1 MLRKKISLLIF
12 LLLFCLVLT
21 GCGLPSLPFA
31 GGNSP
36 TPVQETV
43 IAAEPAAEAAVSE
56 PESTPEPERAPEPTP
71 SYDLNF
77 TVGGQQISE
86 STLSLDLTAATPEE
100 IDRLI
105 EVLPALTSLT
115 QLDLG
120 QGDATNPVVSWE
132 RVKALTEGAPQA
144 VLNYK
149 FSIYGYWFTLQDE
162 ILNLNHITFED
173 EGALARKIAACMPN
187 LKIIDMDTC
196 NVSDE
201 SMARIRDEFPQ
212 AEVVWRIWFG
222 STNRYSV
229 RTNVTTILASNPGI
243 GGEMSKEYTI
253 PLKYCTKVRFL
264 DLGHNDKMDDISFIS
279 YMPDLEV
286 AILSMARWK
295 DASPLA
301 DCPKLNYLELS
312 TGCISDLTPLSGL
325 TNLKDLN
332 LCYNYALHDISPIYD
347 LDLDRL
353 YLGSLTP
360 VPLEQ
365 IETYRSLHPDCEV
378 NNTTI
383 DPSGGKW
390 RRTQLNPD
398 VYAPRY

>member
-1 MLRKKISLLIF
+1 
-12 LLLFCLVLT
+12 
-21 GCGLPSLPFA
+21 
-31 GGNSP
+31 
-36 TPVQETV
+36 
-43 IAAEPAAEAAVSE
+43 
-56 PESTPEPERAPEPTP
+56 
-71 SYDLNF
+71 
-77 TVGGQQISE
+77 
-86 STLSLDLTAATPEE
+86 
-100 IDRLI
+100 
-105 EVLPALTSLT
+105 
-115 QLDLG
+115 
-120 QGDATNPVVSWE
+120 
-132 RVKALTEGAPQA
+132 
-144 VLNYK
+144 
-149 FSIYGYWFTLQDE
+149 
-162 ILNLNHITFED
+162 
-173 EGALARKIAACMPN
+173 
-187 LKIIDMDTC
+187 MDTC

-201 SMARIRDEFPQ
+201 SMAEIRDEFPQ

-243 GGEMSKEYTI
+243 GGDMSKEYTTS
-253 PLKYCTKVRFL
+253 LKYCTKVRYL

-295 DASPLA
+295 DGSYLA
-301 DCPKLNYLELS
+301 DCPKLNYLELN

-353 YLGSLTP
+353 YLGALTP
-360 VPLEQ
+360 IPLDQ
-365 IETYRSLHPDCEV
+365 VETYRSLHPDCEV
-378 NNTTI
+378 NIQTI

-398 VYAPRY
+398 VYAPRYERLREEFNYSADPYCYSYNYNDPKYFGRFEY